1 MLFANKSIG
10 MKLRLGFCL
19 VLIPLVLVAIVGLM
33 GIGNM
38 YSNLENVLTNANV
51 KVALA
56 NEMGND
62 VNVIARAVRNTVL
75 SNDGNED
82 LAEKQRI
89 DSARIRLKEACVK
102 LSRMVRT
109 EQGKII
115 LLKINEMEAQVTPL
129 IDRVVELGLAN
140 KTAEATHILMTEVR
154 LPQKKMIESIDALIK
169 YQGEILKKTGEAA
182 EHSYIVNRMLM
193 IAISLIALALG
204 ALISFFLTKN
214 ISGPLLQISSGMD
227 ESAEQVASAS
237 RQLAS
242 SSQSLAEGASEQA
255 ATIEETASSLEEI
268 SSMVKQN
275 SCNAVQADNLMK
287 NANRIVTQAKT
298 SMNQLTRSISD
309 ITEASEETSKIIKTI
324 DEIAFQTNLLALNAA
339 VEAARA
345 GEAGAGFAVVADE
358 VRNLALRAADA
369 AKSTARLIEGT
380 VTKIR
385 EGAHIVS
392 QTSMDFSEVAQHT
405 AQVGELVAEITA
417 ASSEQAQAIEQVNK
431 AVAEMDKVTQQNA
444 ASAEENAGASEEM
457 NGQAEQMRDCVGE
470 LIGMVSGNGH
480 HHRTLYHQPVK
491 QTQIPE
497 YSVIALEKSPASRY
511 LN

>member
-10 MKLRLGFCL
+10 MKLSLGFCL

-38 YSNLENVLTNANV
+38 YSNLENVLMNANV

-62 VNVIARAVRNTVL
+62 INVIARAVRNMVL
-75 SNDGNED
+75 SDDEKED

-89 DSARIRLKEACVK
+89 DTARTQLKLAYAK
-102 LSRMVRT
+102 LTRMVST
-109 EQGKII
+109 EQGKAI
-115 LLKINEMEAQVTPL
+115 LFKINEMDTQVNPL
-129 IDRVVELGLAN
+129 IDKVLELGLAN
-140 KTAEATHILMTEVR
+140 KAAEATRILMTEVR
-154 LPQKKMIESIDALIK
+154 IPQKKLIENIDALIA
-169 YQGEILKKTGEAA
+169 YQGEILKRTGETA
-182 EHSYIVNRMLM
+182 EHVYDINRTLM
-193 IAISLIALALG
+193 ISISLIALALG
-204 ALISFFLTKN
+204 VLISFFLTRN
-214 ISGPLLQISSGMD
+214 IGRSLSQISTGIDEGAEQVTSASG
-227 ESAEQVASAS
+227 QVASA
-237 RQLAS
+237 
-242 SSQSLAEGASEQA
+242 SQSLAEGASEQA

-275 SCNAVQADNLMK
+275 SCNAAQADNLMK
-287 NANRIVTQAKT
+287 DANRIVARAEI
-298 SMNQLTRSISD
+298 SMSQLTRSMTE

-392 QTSMDFSEVAQHT
+392 QTSTDFSEVAQHA

-417 ASSEQAQAIEQVNK
+417 ASSEQAQGVEQVNK
-431 AVAEMDKVTQQNA
+431 AVAEMDKVVQQNA
-444 ASAEENAGASEEM
+444 ASSEENASASEEM
-457 NGQAEQMRDCVGE
+457 HGQAEQMRDYVRK
-470 LIGMVSGNGH
+470 LAVLVSGNGRKH
-480 HHRTLYHQPVK
+480 PMPYLQSQKR
-491 QTQIPE
+491 TQIPV
-497 YSVIALEKSPASRY
+497 YPVMALENLSADTNPD
-511 LN
+511 